1 MYLEM
6 SYFLLQ
12 FKRQFFS
19 FHNFKCVNNCLLASQ
34 FPRQYQLY
42 SLIEDP
48 FLVCDK
54 MLLLFS
60 GLPLVFENL
69 SMMCLCFYYL
79 FKYLFCPLSLSPS
92 EPSIIPM
99 SISLMVPHM
108 TLSLCSFFLILFLY
122 FCYSNLI
129 VSIDPLSGSLILSS
143 PYSILQ
149 LSPSI
154 EFFIL
159 VFVVFNARISVWF
172 HFIILISAL
181 IFFIW

>member
-1 MYLEM
+1 MCQPTV
-6 SYFLLQ
+6 SWPH
-12 FKRQFFS
+12 S
-19 FHNFKCVNNCLLASQ
+19 FQGITRC
-34 FPRQYQLY
+34 Y
-42 SLIEDP
+42 SLIEDS

-54 MLLLFS
+54 MLLFS

-92 EPSIIPM
+92 EPPIIPI

-108 TLSLCSFFLILFLY
+108 TFSLCSFFLILFLY
-122 FCYSNLI
+122 FYYSNLT

-154 EFFIL
+154 EFFIP
-159 VFVVFNARISVWF
+159 VFVVFSARISVWF
-172 HFIILISAL
+172 HFIILISSL